1 MSSLEALESCFAVGP
16 IIEKASYTF
25 FKAHGSFLKKQEVSR
40 VSRGPKALLLKSIHS
55 IVLICKDDPEES
67 SA

>member
-16 IIEKASYTF
+16 IIEKASYF
-25 FKAHGSFLKKQEVSR
+25 FKAHGSFLKRQEV
-40 VSRGPKALLLKSIHS
+40 RGPKALQLKYIYSMI
-55 IVLICKDDPEES
+55 LICKGDPEES